1 MRHKPSHKRAAS
13 SPEKSNGFTLVEFM
27 VSIALSMVIVIAASY
42 VYLST
47 RETQRTLQ
55 EKAYAFESA
64 RFALD
69 AIGRDIENAGF
80 YPEIRSQ
87 TGTAMPNSLLVEDYA
102 NPVTVSPPIA
112 YDTPVFGCQ
121 ATRYLP
127 LAATQACGAQSSNTV
142 DADGLVVN
150 YYTNDALGLDI
161 GNRAD
166 CLRQDSANDPNNAA
180 RRHLDHLTTAAA
192 SRPWL
197 LPQRPLFVSNKYTLQ
212 PTTTGTTS
220 MVIEGQTI
228 TTFSL
233 GCNGNGKSIADN
245 TYQPMVSGIDQLR
258 FYFLISS
265 SGSSRFRRANDVAT
279 ADWPNVAAVRVCLLA
294 RSLQA
299 ARLQGSTSYSITDCD
314 GTNTAF
320 TDGIARRVFSQVFTL
335 KNKMNATF

>member
-1 MRHKPSHKRAAS
+1 MRHKPSHKRAVS

-27 VSIALSMVIVIAASY
+27 VSIALSMVIVIGASY

-87 TGTAMPNSLLVEDYA
+87 TGTAMPNSVLVEDYA
-102 NPVTVSPPIA
+102 NPVNVSPPIA
-112 YDTPVFGCQ
+112 YGTPVFGCQ

-127 LAATQACGAQSSNTV
+127 LAATQACGAHSSNTV

-166 CLRQDSANDPNNAA
+166 CLHQDSANDPNNVT
-180 RRHLDHLTTAAA
+180 RRHVNHLTTAAA
-192 SRPWL
+192 NRAFL
-197 LPQRPLFVSNKYTLQ
+197 LPIRPLFVSNLYSLQ
-212 PTTTGTTS
+212 S
-220 MVIEGQTI
+220 VAMNIEGQTI
-228 TTFSL
+228 NTFSL
-233 GCNGNGKSIADN
+233 GCNGNGKFPLDI
-245 TYQPMVSGIDQLR
+245 TYQPIVSGIDQLR
-258 FYFLISS
+258 FYFLVSS
-265 SGSSRFRRANDVAT
+265 SGTSQFKRANDVAT
-279 ADWPNVAAVRVCLLA
+279 ADWPNVAAVRVCLLS
-294 RSLQA
+294 RSLQP

-314 GTNTAF
+314 GTSTAF

-335 KNKMNATF
+335 KNKMNVTF

>member
-1 MRHKPSHKRAAS
+1 MRHPTSHKRAAS
-13 SPEKSNGFTLVEFM
+13 SLEKSRGFTLVELM
-27 VSIALSMVIVIAASY
+27 VSMALSMVIVIAASY
-42 VYLST
+42 LYLST

-69 AIGRDIENAGF
+69 AIGHDIENAGF

-87 TGTAMPNSLLVEDYA
+87 TGTAMPNSLQVEEYT
-102 NPVTVSPPIA
+102 NPVTASPPIA

-166 CLRQDSANDPNNAA
+166 CLRQDSANDPNNSA
-180 RRHLDHLTTAAA
+180 RRNAAHATPSTAANTF
-192 SRPWL
+192 L
-197 LPQRPLFVSNKYTLQ
+197 LPKRPLFVSNRYSLQ
-212 PTTTGTTS
+212 PIS
-220 MVIEGQTI
+220 MNIEGQSI
-228 TTFSL
+228 STFSL
-233 GCNGNGKSIADN
+233 GCNGNGKSPADN
-245 TYQPMVSGIDQLR
+245 TYQPMVSGIDQMR
-258 FYFLISS
+258 FYFLVSS
-265 SGSSRFRRANDVAT
+265 SGSSRFRRANDVGT

-294 RSLQA
+294 RSLQP

-314 GTNTAF
+314 GTSTAF
-320 TDGIARRVFSQVFTL
+320 TDGISRRVFSQVFTL

>member
-1 MRHKPSHKRAAS
+1 
-13 SPEKSNGFTLVEFM
+13 M

-102 NPVTVSPPIA
+102 NPVTVSPSIA
-112 YDTPVFGCQ
+112 YETPVFGCQ

-127 LAATQACGAQSSNTV
+127 LAATQACGVHSSNTV

-161 GNRAD
+161 GSRAD

-180 RRHLDHLTTAAA
+180 RRNPNYLATATARKA
-192 SRPWL
+192 FL
-197 LPQRPLFVSNKYTLQ
+197 LPLRPLFVSNKYTLQ
-212 PTTTGTTS
+212 PTNTSKTS

-233 GCNGNGKSIADN
+233 GCNGNGKSTADN
-245 TYQPMVSGIDQLR
+245 IYQPMVSGIDQLR

-265 SGSSRFRRANDVAT
+265 NGSSRFRRANDVAT
-279 ADWPNVAAVRVCLLA
+279 ADWPNVTAVRVCLLA
-294 RSLQA
+294 RSLQS
-299 ARLQGSTSYSITDCD
+299 ARLQGSASYSLADCD
-314 GTNTAF
+314 ETNKSF

>member
-1 MRHKPSHKRAAS
+1 MRHKPSHKRAAP
-13 SPEKSNGFTLVEFM
+13 SPEKSNGFTLVEFI
-27 VSIALSMVIVIAASY
+27 VSIALSMVIVIGASY

-55 EKAYAFESA
+55 EKAFAFESA

-102 NPVTVSPPIA
+102 NPITVSPPIA
-112 YDTPVFGCQ
+112 YGTPVFGCQ

-127 LAATQACGAQSSNTV
+127 LAATQACGAHISNTV

-166 CLRQDSANDPNNAA
+166 CLRQDSANDPNNVT
-180 RRHLDHLTTAAA
+180 RRHVNHVTPSTAANTF
-192 SRPWL
+192 L
-197 LPQRPLFVSNKYTLQ
+197 LPVRPLFVSNLYSLQ
-212 PTTTGTTS
+212 PIA
-220 MVIEGQTI
+220 MNIEGQTI
-228 TTFSL
+228 NTFSL
-233 GCNGNGKSIADN
+233 GCNGNGKSTADN
-245 TYQPMVSGIDQLR
+245 TYQPMISGIDQLR
-258 FYFLISS
+258 FYFLVSS

-279 ADWPNVAAVRVCLLA
+279 TDWANVAAVRVCLLA